1 MIVALDNME
10 ETTRVVEMARR
21 NFPDLHI
28 LARARNR
35 FHAHLLMDR
44 GVDGLVRETFYSS
57 LRLGE
62 MALTALGIA
71 PAEAARAVE
80 LFREHDERN
89 LSETQAIYRDDQKLL
104 QSVQEAARELEGCS
118 RRTGR
123 TTRRPPRPSRVA
135 LSNGTAVRGFHPR
148 TLWEERPCRATER
161 NETAPRAVVE
171 NIEAILSLE
180 NAALRSR
187 TPADKASDGIA
198 SFVGSLTFV
207 LVHVVWF
214 VAWAVVNAG
223 LISFIPAFDPYPFQ
237 LLCMIVS
244 LEGVLLSTFVLIKQN
259 RMSYLSDRRNHLDL
273 QINMLSEREVTRL
286 LVVTDRIA
294 RHIGVATEP
303 ADEQA
308 AELSQDTAIDK
319 LMGAIDEKLSEED

>member
-1 MIVALDNME
+1 M
-10 ETTRVVEMARR
+10 
-21 NFPDLHI
+21 
-28 LARARNR
+28 
-35 FHAHLLMDR
+35 
-44 GVDGLVRETFYSS
+44 
-57 LRLGE
+57 
-62 MALTALGIA
+62 
-71 PAEAARAVE
+71 
-80 LFREHDERN
+80 
-89 LSETQAIYRDDQKLL
+89 
-104 QSVQEAARELEGCS
+104 
-118 RRTGR
+118 
-123 TTRRPPRPSRVA
+123 
-135 LSNGTAVRGFHPR
+135 
-148 TLWEERPCRATER
+148 RATER
-161 NETAPRAVVE
+161 NETAPRTVVE
-171 NIEAILSLE
+171 NIETILSLE